1 MLKQILA
8 DMYIDPVL
16 LAELSE
22 EQKQILFFKM
32 REEQV
37 RRWKEREA
45 KCEQNEKLQ
54 KSHKPRKAFR
64 KTVHWNIAANQE
76 VWVWV
81 MGEHSSDKPY
91 DVICDE
97 IIAERARKQAEKEAE
112 ERRKDEEEELSK
124 LSEALTLQ
132 TQSQSETV
140 ETWKQNVENKKSTKE
155 EATTTDQKIINEE
168 NQSIRERP
176 KTRTIQD
183 ILLESSTR
191 HSTKHGVLQKT
202 PIVLKPQENESR
214 KLEERTQEI
223 YMNWKEAHEVKQK
236 LEKEDSE
243 WQETLKKSKEA
254 DERRRSMAKQARDDY
269 KRLSMQAIERGAV
282 AERAKN
288 FGGEVK
294 RPPLPPK
301 PKSTSKV
308 HSNCGINR
316 SDRRQGIKR
325 LNSSC
330 TTENIIKW
338 FKEEQLPLRAGWN
351 RSGTCIAPW
360 FHGIISRLESEDL
373 LKNQVPGSFLLRV
386 SEKIQ
391 GYVLSYRSED
401 GYMHFMIDAS
411 GTSYSFLGVDQ
422 LQHATLA
429 DLVDYHKTEPITSLG
444 KELLQYPCGQ
454 PKNSC
459 DYSDLIE

>member
-8 DMYIDPVL
+8 DMYIDPEL

-54 KSHKPRKAFR
+54 KNHKPKKAFQ
-64 KTVHWNIAANQE
+64 KTVHWKIAANQE

-81 MGEHSSDKPY
+81 MGEHSSDKSY

-97 IIAERARKQAEKEAE
+97 IIAERARKQAEKEVE

-140 ETWKQNVENKKSTKE
+140 ETWKQNVENKKPAKE
-155 EATTTDQKIINEE
+155 EEAKTIDQQIINEE
-168 NQSIRERP
+168 NQ
-176 KTRTIQD
+176 
-183 ILLESSTR
+183 
-191 HSTKHGVLQKT
+191 KT
-202 PIVLKPQENESR
+202 PTVLKPQESESQ

-223 YMNWKEAHEVKQK
+223 YMNWKEAQEVKQK

-282 AERAKN
+282 AERAKH

-330 TTENIIKW
+330 TRENIIKW

-351 RSGTCIAPW
+351 SSGICIAPW
-360 FHGIISRLESEDL
+360 FHGIISRLESEDM

-429 DLVDYHKTEPITSLG
+429 DLVDYHKVS
-444 KELLQYPCGQ
+444 K
-454 PKNSC
+454 
-459 DYSDLIE
+459 

>member
-8 DMYIDPVL
+8 DMYIDPEL

-37 RRWKEREA
+37 RRWKEREE
-45 KCEQNEKLQ
+45 KNEHNDKSQ
-54 KSHKPRKAFR
+54 KSHKP
-64 KTVHWNIAANQE
+64 KTASQKIVHWKFGKDQE

-91 DVICDE
+91 NVICDE
-97 IIAERARKQAEKEAE
+97 IISERARKQAEKEAE
-112 ERRKDEEEELSK
+112 ERRKLQEEELSK
-124 LSEALTLQ
+124 LSEVMTLY
-132 TQSQSETV
+132 TPGETV
-140 ETWKQNVENKKSTKE
+140 ETWKQNVENKKTAKE
-155 EATTTDQKIINEE
+155 VATTMDQKLINEE
-168 NQSIRERP
+168 NQNTS
-176 KTRTIQD
+176 
-183 ILLESSTR
+183 
-191 HSTKHGVLQKT
+191 
-202 PIVLKPQENESR
+202 IVLKTKEKEIE

-223 YMNWKEAHEVKQK
+223 YMNWKEAQEVKQK
-236 LEKEDSE
+236 LEKEDTE
-243 WQETLKKSKEA
+243 WQETLRKSKAA

-269 KRLSMQAIERGAV
+269 KRLSMQAIARGSV

-288 FGGEVK
+288 FGGEMK

-301 PKSTSKV
+301 PKAASTVNSD
-308 HSNCGINR
+308 CGI
-316 SDRRQGIKR
+316 SRRQGIR
-325 LNSSC
+325 RVNSSC
-330 TTENIIKW
+330 TRENIIKW
-338 FKEEQLPLRAGWN
+338 FQAEQLPLRAGWD
-351 RSGTCIAPW
+351 RSGTGIAQW
-360 FHGIISRLESEDL
+360 FHGIISRLESEEL
-373 LKNQVPGSFLLRV
+373 LRNKTSGSFLLRV

-401 GYMHFMIDAS
+401 GYMHFLIDAS

-429 DLVDYHKTEPITSLG
+429 DLVEYHKAEPITSLG
-444 KELLQYPCGQ
+444 KELLLHPCGQ
-454 PKNSC
+454 RENSC

>member
-8 DMYIDPVL
+8 DMYIDPEL

-45 KCEQNEKLQ
+45 KCEQNEVLK
-54 KSHKPRKAFR
+54 KSHKPKKASQ
-64 KTVHWNIAANQE
+64 KTVHWQLGSNQE

-97 IIAERARKQAEKEAE
+97 IIADRARQQAEKEAL
-112 ERRKDEEEELSK
+112 ERRKVQEAELSK
-124 LSEALTLQ
+124 HTQSEA
-132 TQSQSETV
+132 V
-140 ETWKQNVENKKSTKE
+140 ESWRQNAENKKPTKE
-155 EATTTDQKIINEE
+155 ENSTVEQTRINNE
-168 NQSIRERP
+168 NQDRS
-176 KTRTIQD
+176 KTQEKEIQ
-183 ILLESSTR
+183 
-191 HSTKHGVLQKT
+191 
-202 PIVLKPQENESR
+202 

-223 YMNWKEAHEVKQK
+223 YMNWKEAQEIKQK
-236 LEKEDSE
+236 LEKEDPE
-243 WQETLKKSKEA
+243 WQETLRKSKAA

-269 KRLSMQAIERGAV
+269 KRLSMQAIERGSV

-301 PKSTSKV
+301 PKPASTVNNS
-308 HSNCGINR
+308 GISR
-316 SDRRQGIKR
+316 SERRQGIR
-325 LNSSC
+325 RVNSSC
-330 TTENIIKW
+330 TRENIIKW
-338 FKEEQLPLRAGWN
+338 FKAEQLPLQAGWD
-351 RSGTCIAPW
+351 RSGTCVAHW
-360 FHGIISRLESEDL
+360 FHGIISRGQSEDL
-373 LKNQVPGSFLLRV
+373 LKNQAPGSFLLRV

-391 GYVLSYRSED
+391 GYVLSYHSED
-401 GYMHFMIDAS
+401 RTVHFLIDAS

-429 DLVDYHKTEPITSLG
+429 DLVEYHKTEPITSLG
-444 KELLQYPCGQ
+444 KELLLYPCGQ
-454 PKNSC
+454 LKDSC

>member
-8 DMYIDPVL
+8 DMYIDPEL

-37 RRWKEREA
+37 RRWKDRET
-45 KCEQNEKLQ
+45 KLEQNEALQ
-54 KSHKPRKAFR
+54 KCNKPKKASHKSVNWKLG
-64 KTVHWNIAANQE
+64 TDQE

-97 IIAERARKQAEKEAE
+97 IIGERARQQAEKEAE
-112 ERRKDEEEELSK
+112 ERRKAQEQDLSK
-124 LSEALTLQ
+124 LTEALTLS
-132 TQSQSETV
+132 TQNDTV
-140 ETWKQNVENKKSTKE
+140 ERWKENAENKITAKEQAKKAERIQINDENEKKSVIMKSQTKE
-155 EATTTDQKIINEE
+155 NE
-168 NQSIRERP
+168 
-176 KTRTIQD
+176 
-183 ILLESSTR
+183 
-191 HSTKHGVLQKT
+191 
-202 PIVLKPQENESR
+202 

-223 YMNWKEAHEVKQK
+223 YMNWKEAQEIKQK
-236 LEKEDSE
+236 MEKEDSE
-243 WQETLKKSKEA
+243 WQETLRKSKAA

-269 KRLSMQAIERGAV
+269 KRLSMQAIERGSV

-301 PKSTSKV
+301 PRLTPSTPSN
-308 HSNCGINR
+308 SNCGISR
-316 SDRRQGIKR
+316 SDRRQGIRR

-330 TTENIIKW
+330 TRDNIIKW
-338 FKEEQLPLRAGWN
+338 FKEEQLPLQAGWD
-351 RSGTCIAPW
+351 RSGSSIAPW
-360 FHGIISRLESEDL
+360 FHGIISRLESEDI
-373 LKNQVPGSFLLRV
+373 LKVHAPGSFLLRV

-391 GYVLSYRSED
+391 GYVLSYRSEE
-401 GYMHFMIDAS
+401 GYMHFLIDAS

-429 DLVDYHKTEPITSLG
+429 DLVEYHKTEPITSLG
-444 KELLQYPCGQ
+444 KELLLYPCGQ
-454 PKNSC
+454 RKNTC
-459 DYSDLIE
+459 DYMDLIS

>member
-8 DMYIDPVL
+8 DMYIDPEL

-45 KCEQNEKLQ
+45 KCEQNEVLK
-54 KSHKPRKAFR
+54 KSHKPKKASQ
-64 KTVHWNIAANQE
+64 KTVHWQLGSNQE

-97 IIAERARKQAEKEAE
+97 IIADRARQQAEKEAL
-112 ERRKDEEEELSK
+112 ERRKVQEAELSK
-124 LSEALTLQ
+124 HTQSEA
-132 TQSQSETV
+132 V
-140 ETWKQNVENKKSTKE
+140 ESWRQNAENKKPTKE
-155 EATTTDQKIINEE
+155 ENSTVEQTRINNE
-168 NQSIRERP
+168 NQFITETP

-183 ILLESSTR
+183 ILQASTAR
-191 HSTKHGVLQKT
+191 HSKNCEVQQDRSKT
-202 PIVLKPQENESR
+202 QEKEIQ

-223 YMNWKEAHEVKQK
+223 YMNWKEAQEIKQK
-236 LEKEDSE
+236 LEKEDPE
-243 WQETLKKSKEA
+243 WQETLRKSKAA

-269 KRLSMQAIERGAV
+269 KRLSMQAIERGSV

-301 PKSTSKV
+301 PKPASTVNNS
-308 HSNCGINR
+308 GISR
-316 SDRRQGIKR
+316 SERRQGIR
-325 LNSSC
+325 RVNSSC
-330 TTENIIKW
+330 TRENIIKW
-338 FKEEQLPLRAGWN
+338 FKAEQLPLQAGWD
-351 RSGTCIAPW
+351 RSGTCVAHW
-360 FHGIISRLESEDL
+360 FHGIISRGQSEDL
-373 LKNQVPGSFLLRV
+373 LKNQAPGSFLLRV

-391 GYVLSYRSED
+391 GYVLSYHSED
-401 GYMHFMIDAS
+401 RTVHFLIDAS

-429 DLVDYHKTEPITSLG
+429 DLVEYHKTEPITSLG
-444 KELLQYPCGQ
+444 KELLLYPCGQ
-454 PKNSC
+454 LKDSC

>member
-8 DMYIDPVL
+8 DMYIDPEL

-45 KCEQNEKLQ
+45 NCERKEKPQ
-54 KSHKPRKAFR
+54 KSQKPKKAFQ
-64 KTVHWNIAANQE
+64 KTVNWNIAANQE

-81 MGEHSSDKPY
+81 MGEHPSDKPY

-97 IIAERARKQAEKEAE
+97 IIAERARMQAEKEAK
-112 ERRKDEEEELSK
+112 ERRKAEEEELSK

-132 TQSQSETV
+132 TQTQSETV
-140 ETWKQNVENKKSTKE
+140 ETWKQNVENKKPAKE
-155 EATTTDQKIINEE
+155 EATIDQKINEE
-168 NQSIRERP
+168 NQSITETP

-191 HSTKHGVLQKT
+191 QCIKRGVLQKT
-202 PIVLKPQENESR
+202 SAVLNPPENESQ

-223 YMNWKEAHEVKQK
+223 YMNWKEAQEVKQK
-236 LEKEDSE
+236 LEKEDTE
-243 WQETLKKSKEA
+243 WQETLRKSKAA

-282 AERAKN
+282 AERAKH

-301 PKSTSKV
+301 PKPTSQAQNN
-308 HSNCGINR
+308 SGINR
-316 SDRRQGIKR
+316 LDRRQGIKR

-330 TTENIIKW
+330 TRENIIKW
-338 FKEEQLPLRAGWN
+338 YKEEQLPHRAGWN
-351 RSGTCIAPW
+351 RSGICIAQW

-373 LKNQVPGSFLLRV
+373 LQNQVPGSFLLRV

-401 GYMHFMIDAS
+401 GYMHYLIDAS

-429 DLVDYHKTEPITSLG
+429 ELVDYHKTEPITSLG

-454 PKNSC
+454 SKKGC
-459 DYSDLIE
+459 DYSDLIQ